1 MQRSCSVRRA
11 RSLVVSSA
19 AASPAFAQSPAEF
32 FKDKTVTFYVGLSA
46 GGGYD
51 VNARLVA
58 KHIGKYIPGN
68 PQVIVRNMPGG
79 GGLVMTN
86 YVANVATKDGLHIG
100 APQRGIPFE
109 PLLRRSLE
117 REIRCGE
124 AQLDRQ
130 RQYRHQRGGRA
141 QAHRRQ
147 DLAGSEDA
155 RQGRDRRRHRHRHR
169 ERRRCPT
176 SCATCS
182 ASSTASSPAIR
193 AAAR

>member
-1 MQRSCSVRRA
+1 MPSHVSRRTA
-11 RSLVVSSA
+11 VLGLASA
-19 AASPAFAQSPAEF
+19 AATWPARAQNSAEF

-86 YVANVATKDGLHIG
+86 YVANVAPKDGLHIG

-109 PLLRRSLE
+109 PLLHDASNAKFDAVKLQW
-117 REIRCGE
+117 I
-124 AQLDRQ
+124 
-130 RQYRHQRGGRA
+130 
-141 QAHRRQ
+141 
-147 DLAGSEDA
+147 GSVNTD
-155 RQGRDRRRHRHRHR
+155 
-169 ERRRCPT
+169 
-176 SCATCS
+176 
-182 ASSTASSPAIR
+182 
-193 AAAR
+193 